1 MLTNDTYDLYYVASY
16 TSNLHISPVPL
27 TSNVTCIM
35 HLRLQETTKSEEC
48 LLPSAEDWR
57 DRLFLLTTKVF
68 DFKYDFYNSKNKSDY
83 VQMSTFYT

>member
-48 LLPSAEDWR
+48 LLPSAED
-57 DRLFLLTTKVF
+57 
-68 DFKYDFYNSKNKSDY
+68 
-83 VQMSTFYT
+83 